1 MFGPMTPTSPGGP
14 RASARRA
21 ETNALER
28 ELRAQ
33 VGAGT
38 GPEDPISRAMEIV
51 GDRWSLLIVR
61 EIVAGHR
68 RFGELHRHL
77 GIAKTVLS
85 ARLKALVAREILQPR
100 PYHREASGR
109 DWHEY
114 RLTQAGIDLYPI
126 LIALQRWANTHLS
139 DE

>member
-1 MFGPMTPTSPGGP
+1 MTAIHQDRPGQGRSPTSVVAGERP
-14 RASARRA
+14 RR
-21 ETNALER
+21 
-28 ELRAQ
+28 Q
-33 VGAGT
+33 VRAGT
-38 GPEDPISRAMEIV
+38 RAEDPISRAIEIV

-85 ARLKALVAREILQPR
+85 ARLKALVDSQILQPR

-109 DWHEY
+109 DWYEY

-126 LIALQRWANTHLS
+126 LIALQRWANAHLA
-139 DE
+139 DD

>member
-1 MFGPMTPTSPGGP
+1 MTAIRQRRSRVGERRTE
-14 RASARRA
+14 ASA
-21 ETNALER
+21 LEG
-28 ELRAQ
+28 ELRTQ
-33 VGAGT
+33 VRPGAR
-38 GPEDPISRAMEIV
+38 PDDPISRAMEIV

-61 EIVAGHR
+61 EIVGGHR

-85 ARLKALVAREILQPR
+85 ARLKALVEHGILAPR

-109 DWHEY
+109 DWYEY

-126 LIALQRWANTHLS
+126 LIALQRWANTHQA

>member
-1 MFGPMTPTSPGGP
+1 MTAVRQGQS
-14 RASARRA
+14 RESA
-21 ETNALER
+21 LKG
-28 ELRAQ
+28 ELRAPAR
-33 VGAGT
+33 AGT
-38 GPEDPISRAMEIV
+38 LAEDPIARAMAIV

-61 EIVAGHR
+61 EVVAGHR

-85 ARLKALVAREILQPR
+85 ARLKALVEHEILQPR
-100 PYHREASGR
+100 PYHREPSGR

-126 LIALQRWANTHLS
+126 LIALQRWANTHLA